1 MIEKM
6 DKNNKKLKQ
15 LRKNNKLYEENLR
28 TNQEDYRQAIEDCI
42 NGKNNNNYNNCLRC
56 GWRLADPD
64 PCEGCINGNLYT
76 HINHQND
83 NEI

>member
-1 MIEKM
+1 MTE
-6 DKNNKKLKQ
+6 NNRKLKQ

-28 TNQEDYRQAIEDCI
+28 TNQEDYYQAIENCI
-42 NGKNNNNYNNCLRC
+42 DGKNNNSNYNTCLGC
-56 GWRLADPD
+56 GWRLADPE
-64 PCEGCINGNLYT
+64 PCKGCINGNLYT